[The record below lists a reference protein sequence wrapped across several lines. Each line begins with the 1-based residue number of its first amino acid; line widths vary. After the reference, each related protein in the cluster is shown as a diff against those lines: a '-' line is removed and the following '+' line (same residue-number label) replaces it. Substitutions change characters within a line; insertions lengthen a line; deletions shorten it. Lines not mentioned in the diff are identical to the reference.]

1 MSDQEK
7 ALNPFD
13 DLLDALHRFY
23 DERKT
28 LLIVLDVE
36 LYEAGGNAVRI
47 VESNHEGREIVIES
61 TFGNRMTTEIS
72 QLELKPK
79 RRRQ

>member
-1 MSDQEK
+1 MSDQER
-7 ALNPFD
+7 AISPFD
-13 DLLDALHRFY
+13 DLLNALHRFY

-36 LYEAGGNAVRI
+36 LYEAGGNAARI

-79 RRRQ
+79 RRRR